1 MTFDVAHQ
9 TRQALR
15 RPSRGFA
22 AMLFGC
28 MLAVLGIALSPA
40 AGAAAP
46 AITVSPSS
54 GLSDGQSVTVHGSGY
69 SANVKTINVIQCPVS
84 GAGQNSCNVPDA
96 KLFQSTDG
104 SGSFTVQL
112 VVRAKLG
119 SIDCTKVACM
129 IDAHEGTSA
138 TSGND
143 ASVVLHF
150 GSVPVTRTSSAPAGG
165 GSGSGSSG
173 GNTAAGSGTSGT
185 GASTPGSGKPT
196 GADTGFQDVGTP
208 RIALTLGLIGL
219 GVVLLLAGT
228 AVHLRR
234 RTTPH

>member
-1 MTFDVAHQ
+1 
-9 TRQALR
+9 
-15 RPSRGFA
+15 
-22 AMLFGC
+22 
-28 MLAVLGIALSPA
+28 
-40 AGAAAP
+40 
-46 AITVSPSS
+46 
-54 GLSDGQSVTVHGSGY
+54 
-69 SANVKTINVIQCPVS
+69 
-84 GAGQNSCNVPDA
+84 
-96 KLFQSTDG
+96 
-104 SGSFTVQL
+104 
-112 VVRAKLG
+112 
-119 SIDCTKVACM
+119 
-129 IDAHEGTSA
+129 
-138 TSGND
+138 
-143 ASVVLHF
+143 VVLHF
-150 GSVPVTRTSSAPAGG
+150 GSAPVTRTSSAPAGG